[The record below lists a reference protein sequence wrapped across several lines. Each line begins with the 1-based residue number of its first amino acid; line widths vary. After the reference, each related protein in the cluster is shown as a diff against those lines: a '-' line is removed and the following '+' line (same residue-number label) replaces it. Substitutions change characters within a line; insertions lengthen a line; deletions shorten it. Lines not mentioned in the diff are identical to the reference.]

1 MNRRQVRRGTML
13 ARALRRRCPQCGGAE
28 IFASWFR
35 MRESCPTCGL
45 DFVRGEDG
53 YTLGALWFN
62 LIAAE
67 AVTMTSLLATTIATW
82 PDVPWNILRVTAPLE
97 AVAMPLLFFPF
108 SRTLFLAFDLWVRP
122 EGVGSR

>member
-1 MNRRQVRRGTML
+1 MFWRAIRRH
-13 ARALRRRCPQCGGAE
+13 CPRCGGGD

-35 MRESCPTCGL
+35 MREECPTCGL
-45 DFVRGEDG
+45 HFVRGEDG

-67 AVTMTSLLATTIATW
+67 AVTTTTMLTTLIVTW
-82 PDVPWNILRVTAPLE
+82 PDVPWDALRVTGPIE

-108 SRTLFLAFDLWVRP
+108 SRTLFLAFDLWLRP
-122 EGVGSR
+122 DPAPA